1 MAETQKQVVMDPSGE
16 RAVMIFGFPVEP
28 KRREVSVRPAEDVA
42 RRALEL
48 HLLQGVIFH
57 HAPEEVVKWA
67 REEGLW
73 EYLSPR
79 EKEIFRIP
87 VSGLSPEEIRWKQQ
101 ALQSHLLTW
110 RIEGL
115 LALLWS
121 LDLVESLEPP
131 VDRCDGTVMQDV
143 LPMPG
148 DSLEAFIRK
157 ARLRPVEEI
166 VQMLERHLQI
176 YHQQAEAYEKGET
189 LPFDLLVAYE
199 RIHAWNWVCGWVDEW
214 DD

>member
-1 MAETQKQVVMDPSGE
+1 
-16 RAVMIFGFPVEP
+16 
-28 KRREVSVRPAEDVA
+28 
-42 RRALEL
+42 
-48 HLLQGVIFH
+48 
-57 HAPEEVVKWA
+57 
-67 REEGLW
+67 
-73 EYLSPR
+73 
-79 EKEIFRIP
+79 
-87 VSGLSPEEIRWKQQ
+87 
-101 ALQSHLLTW
+101 
-110 RIEGL
+110 
-115 LALLWS
+115 
-121 LDLVESLEPP
+121 LVESLEPP

-157 ARLRPVEEI
+157 ARLCPVEEI